1 MPLTSADA
9 SFRKST
15 TEGLTLAKTSDY

>member
-15 TEGLTLAKTSDY
+15 TEGLTLVKASDY